1 MAELPEVETIRR
13 QLEREVVGRKVK
25 SVDVHD
31 TKIITR
37 HSSKKQFAGMLED
50 AKLKSLIRRGT
61 FLIFT
66 LDSGDRF
73 IIRPGSN
80 GELRKTPTKDDL
92 EKGTAVVLTF
102 TQGGQLR
109 YIDPDRT
116 GEMWILT
123 PEEVAEGVDEIEL
136 LGYDVVDTP
145 VPWADFAKLVLGRSM
160 KLKAFLT
167 DEDLLAGI
175 GPIYSDEI
183 LYDAG
188 LRYDR
193 MTDSLSV
200 QEVRRLYRSV
210 IEILHDAIKHTGTSL
225 DEDDGWRDLHG
236 ESGGYREYHKVY
248 ARDGDAC
255 VRCRDTISKAKF
267 GGRNTYFCEQ
277 CQT

>member
-1 MAELPEVETIRR
+1 MAELPEVETLRR
-13 QLEREVVGRKVK
+13 QLERDVVGRKIK

-31 TKIITR
+31 TKVIPRHGTR
-37 HSSKKQFAGMLED
+37 KQFIGMIEG

-61 FLIFT
+61 FLIFA
-66 LDSGDRF
+66 LDTGDRF
-73 IIRPGSN
+73 IIRPGAR
-80 GELRKTPTKDDL
+80 GQLRKTPTKQDL

-102 TQGGQLR
+102 TQGGQFR
-109 YIDPDRT
+109 YVDPDRT
-116 GEMWILT
+116 GELWLLT

-136 LGYDVVDTP
+136 LGYDVVDQP
-145 VPWADFAKLVLGRSM
+145 VPWADFAKLVLGRSV
-160 KLKAFLT
+160 KLKTLLT

-193 MTDSLSV
+193 LTDSLSV

-210 IEILHDAIKHTGTSL
+210 VEILHDAIKHGGTTV
-225 DEDDGWRDLHG
+225 DDAGWHDLHG
-236 ESGGYREYHKVY
+236 KAGGYVEYLQVFG
-248 ARDGDAC
+248 RDGEPC
-255 VRCRDTISKAKF
+255 RRCRDTVSKAKF

>member
-13 QLEREVVGRKVK
+13 QLEREVVGRKIK

-31 TKIITR
+31 TKVIPR
-37 HSSKKQFAGMLED
+37 HGSKKEFVGMLEG
-50 AKLKSLIRRGT
+50 AKLKSLVRRGT

-66 LDSGDRF
+66 LDTDERF
-73 IIRPGSN
+73 IVRPGV
-80 GELRKTPTKDDL
+80 GGQLRKTPAKDGLDA
-92 EKGTAVVLTF
+92 GTGVVLTF

-109 YIDPDRT
+109 YIDPKRT
-116 GEMWILT
+116 GELWILT

-136 LGYDVVDTP
+136 LGYDVVDQP
-145 VPWADFAKLVLGRSM
+145 VPWADFAKMVLSRSV
-160 KLKAFLT
+160 KLKTLLM

-175 GPIYSDEI
+175 GNVYSDEI

-193 MTDSLSV
+193 VSDTLSV

-210 IEILHDAIKHTGTSL
+210 VEILHDAIKHGGSTLS
-225 DEDDGWRDLHG
+225 DDGWHDLHG
-236 ESGGYREYHKVY
+236 AAGGYSEYHQVS
-248 ARDGDAC
+248 ARDGEPC
-255 VRCRDTISKAKF
+255 RRCRDTIVKAKF
-267 GGRNTYFCEQ
+267 GGKNTYFCEQ

>member
-13 QLEREVVGRKVK
+13 QLEREVVGRKIK

-31 TKIITR
+31 TKLIKR
-37 HSSKKQFAGMLED
+37 HANKKQFADMLEGF
-50 AKLKSLIRRGT
+50 KLKSLIRRGT

-73 IIRPGSN
+73 IIQPGGE
-80 GELRKTPTKDDL
+80 GELRKTPAKDEL
-92 EKGTAVVLTF
+92 AAGTAVVLTF

-109 YIDPDRT
+109 YIDAKRT
-116 GEMWILT
+116 GELWILT

-136 LGYDVVDTP
+136 LGFDVVDTP

-160 KLKAFLT
+160 KLKSFLN

-175 GPIYSDEI
+175 GPVYSDEI
-183 LYDAG
+183 LYDSG

-193 MTDSLSV
+193 ITDTLSV

-210 IEILHDAIKHTGTSL
+210 IEILHDAIKHTGTTL
-225 DEDDGWRDLHG
+225 DEKGWHDLHG
-236 ESGGYREYHKVY
+236 ADGGYLEYHQVFG
-248 ARDGDAC
+248 RDGEAC
-255 VRCRDTISKAKF
+255 RRCRDVISKAKF
-267 GGRNTYFCEQ
+267 GGKPTYFCEQ

>member
-1 MAELPEVETIRR
+1 MAELPEVETLRR
-13 QLEREVVGRKVK
+13 QLERDVVGRKIK

-31 TKIITR
+31 TKVIPR
-37 HSSKKQFAGMLED
+37 HSTKKQFAGMLD
-50 AKLKSLIRRGT
+50 DTKLKSLMRRGM

-73 IIRPGSN
+73 IIRVGA
-80 GELRKTPTKDDL
+80 GTELRKTPAKEDL
-92 EKGTAVVLTF
+92 EKGTGVVLTF

-116 GEMWILT
+116 GELWILT

-145 VPWADFAKLVLGRSM
+145 VPWSDFAKLVLGRSM
-160 KLKAFLT
+160 KLKSFLT
-167 DEDLLAGI
+167 DEDQLAGI
-175 GPIYSDEI
+175 GAMYSDEI
-183 LYDAG
+183 LYDSG

-193 MTDSLSV
+193 ITDSLSV
-200 QEVRRLYRSV
+200 QEVRRLYRAV
-210 IEILHDAIKHTGTSL
+210 IEILHDAIKHSGTTL
-225 DEDDGWRDLHG
+225 GDAGWHDLHG
-236 ESGGYREYHKVY
+236 DAGGYRGYQKVY
-248 ARDGDAC
+248 ARDGEPC

>member
-1 MAELPEVETIRR
+1 MAELPEVETTRR
-13 QLEREVVGRKVK
+13 QLERDVVGRKIK

-31 TKIITR
+31 TKLIPR
-37 HSSKKQFAGMLED
+37 HSSRKQFAGMLED

-61 FLIFT
+61 FLIFA

-73 IIRPGSN
+73 IIRLGPDA
-80 GELRKTPTKDDL
+80 ELRKTPTKEDL
-92 EKGTAVVLTF
+92 EKGTGVVLTF

-116 GEMWILT
+116 GELWILT

-160 KLKAFLT
+160 KLKTFLT
-167 DEDLLAGI
+167 DEDQLAGI
-175 GPIYSDEI
+175 GPVYSDEI

-193 MTDSLSV
+193 ITDSLSV
-200 QEVRRLYRSV
+200 QEVRRLYRAV
-210 IEILHDAIKHTGTSL
+210 IEILHDAIKHSGTTL
-225 DEDDGWRDLHG
+225 EGDGWHDLHG
-236 ESGGYREYHKVY
+236 HSGNYRDHHKVF
-248 ARDGDAC
+248 ARDGQAC

>member
-13 QLEREVVGRKVK
+13 QLEREVVGRKIK
-25 SVDVHD
+25 SVEVPD
-31 TKIITR
+31 TKAIPR
-37 HSSKKQFAGMLED
+37 HSSKKQFIGMLEG

-66 LDSGDRF
+66 LDTDDRF
-73 IIRPGSN
+73 IIRPGN
-80 GELRKTPTKDDL
+80 GGQLRKTPSKDDL
-92 EKGTAVVLTF
+92 EDGTSVVLTF

-109 YIDPDRT
+109 YIDPKHT
-116 GEMWILT
+116 GELWLLT
-123 PEEVAEGVDEIEL
+123 PDEVAEGVDEIEL
-136 LGYDVVDTP
+136 LGYDVVDQP
-145 VPWADFAKLVLGRSM
+145 VPWSDFAKLVLNRSM

-175 GPIYSDEI
+175 GTIYSDEI

-193 MTDSLSV
+193 LSDSLSV

-210 IEILHDAIKHTGTSL
+210 VEILHDAIKHGGTTMS
-225 DEDDGWRDLHG
+225 DDDWHDLHG
-236 ESGGYREYHKVY
+236 EAGGYVEYHQVSG
-248 ARDGDAC
+248 RDGEPC
-255 VRCRDTISKAKF
+255 RRCRDTIVKAKF

>member
-25 SVDVHD
+25 SVEVHD
-31 TKIITR
+31 TKAIPR
-37 HSSKKQFAGMLED
+37 HSSKKQFAAMLEG
-50 AKLKSLIRRGT
+50 AKLKSLMRRGT

-66 LDSGDRF
+66 LDSDDRF
-73 IIRPGSN
+73 IVRPGL
-80 GELRKTPTKDDL
+80 GGQLRKTPSKDDL
-92 EKGTAVVLTF
+92 DDGTSVVITF

-109 YIDPDRT
+109 YIDPKHT
-116 GEMWILT
+116 GELWILT

-136 LGYDVVDTP
+136 LGFDVVDQP
-145 VPWADFAKLVLGRSM
+145 VPWADFAKLVLNRSM
-160 KLKAFLT
+160 KLKSFLT

-175 GPIYSDEI
+175 GTIYSDEI

-193 MTDSLSV
+193 MSDSLSV

-210 IEILHDAIKHTGTSL
+210 VEILHDAIKHGGTTM
-225 DEDDGWRDLHG
+225 DADGWHDLHG
-236 ESGGYREYHKVY
+236 EAGGYSEYHQVS
-248 ARDGDAC
+248 ARDGEPC
-255 VRCRDTISKAKF
+255 RRCRDTIVKAKF

>member
-25 SVDVHD
+25 TTEVLDA
-31 TKIITR
+31 KAIPR
-37 HSSKKQFAGMLED
+37 HSSKKQFIGMLD
-50 AKLKSLIRRGT
+50 GAKLKSLIRRGT

-66 LDSGDRF
+66 LDTDDRF
-73 IIRPGSN
+73 ILKPGV
-80 GELRKTPTKDDL
+80 GGRIHKTAAKDDI
-92 EKGTAVVLTF
+92 EEGTAVVLTF

-109 YIDPDRT
+109 YVDPRNT
-116 GEMWILT
+116 GELWLLT

-136 LGYDVVDTP
+136 LGYDVVDQP
-145 VPWADFAKLVLGRSM
+145 VPWADFAKLVLSRSV
-160 KLKAFLT
+160 KLKTLLT

-175 GPIYSDEI
+175 GAVYSDEI

-193 MTDSLSV
+193 MSDTLSV

-210 IEILHDAIKHTGTSL
+210 VEILHDAIKHGGTTLS
-225 DEDDGWRDLHG
+225 DDGWRDLHG
-236 ESGGYREYHKVY
+236 AAGGYGEYHQVFS
-248 ARDGDAC
+248 RDGQPC
-255 VRCRDTISKAKF
+255 RRCRDVISKAKF

>member
-1 MAELPEVETIRR
+1 MAELPEVETTRR

-31 TKIITR
+31 TKIVKR

-73 IIRPGSN
+73 IIQPGAE

-109 YIDPDRT
+109 YIDPKRT
-116 GEMWILT
+116 GEMWVLT

-145 VPWADFAKLVLGRSM
+145 VPWADFAKLVLGQSQ

-167 DEDLLAGI
+167 DEDQLAGI

-193 MTDSLSV
+193 ITDTLSV

-210 IEILHDAIKHTGTSL
+210 IEILHDAIKHSGTSL
-225 DEDDGWRDLHG
+225 EEKGWRDLHG
-236 ESGGYREYHKVY
+236 EDGGYLEYHQVF
-248 ARDGDAC
+248 ARDGQPC
-255 VRCRDTISKAKF
+255 RRCRDTISKAKF

>member
-1 MAELPEVETIRR
+1 MAELPEIETIRR

-25 SVDVHD
+25 TVEVHD
-31 TKIITR
+31 TKAVKR
-37 HSSKKQFAGMLED
+37 HTNKKQFIGMLED
-50 AKLKSLIRRGT
+50 TKLKSLIRRGT

-73 IIRPGSN
+73 IIRSGAA
-80 GELRKTPTKDDL
+80 GELRKSGAKDDVV
-92 EKGTAVVLTF
+92 KGTAVSITF

-109 YIDPDRT
+109 FIDPGHT

-136 LGYDVVDTP
+136 LGYDVVDQP
-145 VPWADFAKLVLGRSM
+145 VPWADFAKLVLSRSM
-160 KLKAFLT
+160 KLKAFLA

-175 GPIYSDEI
+175 GPVYSDEI

-188 LRYDR
+188 LRHDR
-193 MTDSLSV
+193 MTDSLTV

-210 IEILHDAIKHTGTSL
+210 IEILHDAIKHGGTTL
-225 DEDDGWRDLHG
+225 ADDGWLDLHG
-236 ESGGYREYHKVY
+236 ASGGYTEYHQVY
-248 ARDGDAC
+248 GRDGEPC
-255 VRCRDTISKAKF
+255 RRCRDTISKAKI
-267 GGRNTYFCEQ
+267 GGRNVYFCEQ

>member
-1 MAELPEVETIRR
+1 MPELPEIETTRR

-25 SVDVHD
+25 TVEVVD
-31 TKIITR
+31 TKAIPR
-37 HSSKKQFAGMLED
+37 HGTKKKFGDMLEG

-73 IIRPGSN
+73 ILRPGA
-80 GELRKTPTKDDL
+80 GGQLRKTPAKDDA
-92 EKGTAVVLTF
+92 EPGTSVVITF

-109 YIDPDRT
+109 YVDPRHS

-136 LGYDVVDTP
+136 LGFDVVDEP
-145 VPWADFAKLVLGRSM
+145 VPWAEFARLVMSRSM
-160 KLKAFLT
+160 KLKSFLT

-175 GPIYSDEI
+175 GPVYSDEI

-193 MTDSLSV
+193 LSDSLSV

-210 IEILHDAIKHTGTSL
+210 VEILHDAIKHSGTTLSA
-225 DEDDGWRDLHG
+225 DGWHDLHG
-236 ESGGYREYHKVY
+236 AAGGYAEYHQVY
-248 ARDGDAC
+248 GRDGEPC
-255 VRCRDTISKAKF
+255 RRCRDVISKSKF
-267 GGRNTYFCEQ
+267 GGRNTYYCKQ
-277 CQT
+277 CQV

>member
-1 MAELPEVETIRR
+1 MAELPEIETLRR

-25 SVDVHD
+25 TVEVHD
-31 TKIITR
+31 AKAIPR
-37 HSSKKQFAGMLED
+37 HGKKKSFVEMLEG

-73 IIRPGSN
+73 ILKPGL
-80 GELRKTPTKDDL
+80 GGQLRKTAAKDDL
-92 EKGTAVVLTF
+92 EDGTSVVITF
-102 TQGGQLR
+102 TQGGQFR
-109 YIDPDRT
+109 YVDPRHT
-116 GEMWILT
+116 GELWILT

-145 VPWADFAKLVLGRSM
+145 LPWADFAKLVLSRSM
-160 KLKAFLT
+160 KLKALLT

-175 GPIYSDEI
+175 GAVYSDEI

-193 MTDSLSV
+193 LSDTLTV

-210 IEILHDAIKHTGTSL
+210 VEILHDAIKHSGTTLS
-225 DEDDGWRDLHG
+225 DEGWHDLHG
-236 ESGGYREYHKVY
+236 EAGGYVEFHQVY
-248 ARDGDAC
+248 ARDGEAC
-255 VRCRDTISKAKF
+255 RRCRDVISKAKF
-267 GGRNTYFCEQ
+267 ATKNTYFCAE

>member
-25 SVDVHD
+25 SVDVHE
-31 TKIITR
+31 TKLIKR
-37 HSSKKQFAGMLED
+37 HANKKQFAGMLEG

-73 IIRPGSN
+73 IIQPGTE
-80 GELRKTPTKDDL
+80 GQLRKTPSKDELD
-92 EKGTAVVLTF
+92 KGTAVVLTF

-109 YIDPDRT
+109 YIDPKKT
-116 GEMWILT
+116 GELWILT

-175 GPIYSDEI
+175 GPVYSDEI

-193 MTDSLSV
+193 ITDTLSV

-210 IEILHDAIKHTGTSL
+210 IEILHDAIKHTGTTL
-225 DEDDGWRDLHG
+225 DEKGWHDLHG
-236 ESGGYREYHKVY
+236 EDGGYLEYHQVF
-248 ARDGDAC
+248 ARDGEPC
-255 VRCRDTISKAKF
+255 RRCRDTISKAKF
-267 GGRNTYFCEQ
+267 GGKPTYFCEQ

>member
-1 MAELPEVETIRR
+1 MAELPEAETIRR

-25 SVDVHD
+25 SVDVND
-31 TKIITR
+31 TKVVKR
-37 HSSKKQFAGMLED
+37 HSSKKQFAGMLEG

-61 FLIFT
+61 FLVFT

-73 IIRPGSN
+73 IIQPG
-80 GELRKTPTKDDL
+80 GGGQLRKTPSKDEL

-109 YIDPDRT
+109 YVDPGRT
-116 GEMWILT
+116 GELWILT

-160 KLKAFLT
+160 KLKTFLT
-167 DEDLLAGI
+167 DEDQLAGI
-175 GPIYSDEI
+175 GPVYSDEI

-193 MTDSLSV
+193 MTDSLTV

-210 IEILHDAIKHTGTSL
+210 IEILHDAIKHGGTTM
-225 DEDDGWRDLHG
+225 DDDDWHDLHG
-236 ESGGYREYHKVY
+236 EAGGYREYHQVY
-248 ARDGDAC
+248 ARDGEPC
-255 VRCRDTISKAKF
+255 RRCRDTISKAKF